1 MGSLF
6 FYIRQMEIHIWS
18 DIACPFC
25 YIGRAHLLKAIEL
38 AGIKDIHWTWH
49 SFQLDPS
56 ISRGDEGQS
65 IINHLSEK
73 KGMSRAQV
81 EKMMSQVEEMGMEAG
96 LKLNLS
102 TTKVYNTLPCHL
114 LLQYAK
120 SKGKG
125 DALKHNLL
133 ERHFVKSQ
141 HLGDWQHL
149 EQAMQEVGLVED
161 TVSSIMND
169 TEWMA
174 KVEDD
179 LYTAQQFNIRGVP
192 FFVFDQKYALSG
204 AQPVDVFVKVLKQ
217 TQGEE

>member
-1 MGSLF
+1 
-6 FYIRQMEIHIWS
+6 MEIHIWS

-56 ISRGDEGQS
+56 ISQENEGQS
-65 IINHLSEK
+65 IVQHLSEK
-73 KGMSRAQV
+73 KGMSLVQ
-81 EKMMSQVEEMGMEAG
+81 EETMMSQVEVMGLEAG

-125 DALKHNLL
+125 DALKHNFL

-141 HLGDWQHL
+141 NLGDWQHL
-149 EQAMQEVGLVED
+149 EQAMQEVGLIED
-161 TVSSIMND
+161 TVSSILSN
-169 TEWMA
+169 EHWMS
-174 KVEDD
+174 KVEED

-204 AQPVDVFVKVLKQ
+204 AQPVDVFIQVLKQ
-217 TQGEE
+217 TKEGMS